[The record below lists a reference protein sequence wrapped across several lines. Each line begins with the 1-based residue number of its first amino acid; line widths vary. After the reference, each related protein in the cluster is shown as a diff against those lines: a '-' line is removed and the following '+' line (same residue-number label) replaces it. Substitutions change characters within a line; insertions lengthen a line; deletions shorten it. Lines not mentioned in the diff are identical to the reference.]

1 MKKIHM
7 MIAALLAFLPTMLF
21 ANTGS
26 PTTYYAAL
34 KASVSSSGGGKV
46 YAGTS
51 NSAPSASSYKA
62 DSSTSSNQSSTTK
75 DESKNFYAFASAD
88 EGYEF
93 SHWSTSND
101 GTSASTANPY
111 TVGVKCSSTTESN
124 PTLTTVYAVFKKKT
138 LAAFGITFETSSAGT
153 YTVDGAAPANKTGLT
168 EATSVVLKSTDTNF
182 LDWLVN
188 GTVVND
194 NPYTVTCLADTTISA
209 EFLTADQVTSVTT
222 IPDLTAAL
230 SNAAYK
236 KIIVPSGTTLT
247 VAKGSTVTVPAGKQ
261 LVVDGT
267 LNVLGTV
274 LNSGVI
280 SGSGKLYKISYL
292 IDQGEN
298 ELQVLCGPDGA
309 EYGKISNTT
318 YHSGESS
325 RYYKTKVASNT
336 PSVNGTVNVS
346 TTSWGAILNG
356 KDVYAISAQT
366 LKGVQVSL
374 DNTVAANKISG
385 IVGSLTTTDISS
397 GETSGKK
404 NWLLFADCNLK
415 GPVRSDATTRLNF
428 NGTIDLGGHKLT
440 FGQPRTYSDFYGMFL
455 NGTID
460 FQPSTDFQNGGA
472 IFFNCAPITV
482 KKIKG
487 TPTMLFYDCG
497 TSSSAS
503 TLTFNYQSGA
513 HRNARFYNGYY
524 SYSFNTSYDS
534 SYAKVYGGS
543 FTSDPSSYLA
553 DIDKLEAVKSGN
565 YYVVQEK
572 KEVVNVVQIGSTPY
586 ESLDAAISAAA
597 NGSTISLIEAV
608 ELTGTTTIPADKSI
622 TIAIDGHKLTGG
634 KIVNNGTLV
643 FTDSTT
649 GKGTTASEA
658 SDGLVESD
666 IENNGTLDFVFGRYS
681 GAIVNKAGTLTTHNG
696 LFTGT
701 LDKQGGTVNLKGGH
715 FSADV
720 EALATVQGTKVFSG
734 SSLNSVCELPNGTMY
749 SDSLSGA
756 AGYGVTPYSDDD
768 FALVKGWFGNKN
780 TRTSYTAAEWTR
792 LAELLCF
799 YQLFNNNGLDATLA
813 FDRDVSK
820 GALNLYAK
828 SQLTLSVDLKFDLAA
843 GQYYRALSETLIG
856 NGYYAKTYKALWDD
870 NIKSVAMAATDKSG
884 ENAGTVCTAMIELWT
899 EVRDADYGHNGLKH
913 TNTVFIAAEKRFTI
927 GAGSDKAMIRP
938 EVGAATFYATVTDA
952 LAAAEDGAT
961 VMLTQDCE
969 EDVVLA
975 KAGSFTIDQNGFT
988 LTGSVTAGGDYFV
1001 EKADDGTYTVA
1012 KKGIVDENGNAQA
1025 SIQEVVNA
1033 AAENETVEV
1042 TITIPE
1048 TTTEQTVE
1056 LPQDTTLTVVQAE
1069 GSETVVNVTPPE
1081 GHFVEATVVEP
1092 AAGESQG
1099 STTTVY
1105 ETKKITEAVV
1115 TVTEE
1120 SVQELSVKLE
1130 EVQSGST
1137 ETNAVEEVAKI
1148 VEAVNNLMENKALE
1162 RADNVV
1168 QAKDET
1174 INLKAIVITPKV
1186 IVQEVQG
1193 AATESE
1199 KVVKAAAFDVTPTDV
1214 DDNKIE
1220 NTSFTFRLPVAD
1232 GMTGS
1237 MVVFHEKVFFGVYP
1251 ILAWNDGAK
1260 LHKYIEITSS
1270 EFSEYSYEPRRGVE
1284 YAVAK
1289 IGEVG
1294 YDSLEDAVAAA
1305 TAGARVELQMST
1317 TLTNEIAVAKQV
1329 TLDLGENTVT
1339 AANGKSAIQVV
1350 AGGNLTIQGTGTI
1363 ASAKFAL
1370 YTDYELS
1377 QGVKSVTIN
1386 GGSFSSV
1393 QFNKYPLQTS
1403 AAQSGES
1410 ATPTTVAINGGTFN
1424 GNVKI
1429 YRCPTTIAGGTFEQG
1444 LDTSSSSV
1452 SVYSNSKTPVRVIG
1466 GKFKTEPVS
1475 VGNRVFVNAGY
1486 YDGGYFVVGDTSV
1499 CQAKRN
1505 GKFYR
1510 SVAEAFAA
1518 VGADTCIE
1526 ILNGAD
1532 VSGIN
1537 VTLGE
1542 GQSLTVP
1549 SSFTAVAATN
1559 GYTLHT
1565 DVNTADG
1572 TVTYT
1577 AYVDGAVAR
1586 IGGQHYASLDAAFEV
1601 AQDGD
1606 TITLVADAT
1615 LGATA
1620 ISAEVTLAL
1629 AEHSVNVAT
1638 AGINLTGKLTVTGV
1652 GLVSA
1657 IPSITGNGELVIL
1670 GGTWT
1675 ADPSAFVPQV
1685 VTALPGEQDDKAWTK
1700 DRCYVFANKAFV
1712 AGGWGDAE
1720 GFYTVVPL
1728 PKAYVTTMSEKPEV
1742 GGYGALDCAYTFE
1755 SFSSANGDDAIAAKF
1770 LEGGFSA
1777 FSDPVELARAKELL
1791 MEKMPFLDWN
1801 ADFVVSLDGAADV
1814 GDLMLSGHYAQWD
1827 IGWVSYESPNTIDA
1841 NQKVRLLV
1849 DIGQATP
1856 GDWPYENICRY
1867 VRTFDCGAK
1876 KLQSAMDG
1884 KTMTVQLRL
1893 YKPGED
1899 EGLGSPSILICEYKY
1914 TFGGYAAKIVR
1925 GNETLRYATLAEAFA
1940 AVQANET
1947 IQLLNDYT
1955 GAADLTGCEDS
1966 FTLDKNGFG
1975 LAITGEPTTEEDWFF
1990 EKMSNDNW
1998 FHYYKQPATE
2008 EAPVVTVEV
2017 VDEDGE
2023 TMSLSTLTPDAEWL
2037 DGKVQ
2042 EGETAEEALAKV
2054 EENGLPAWQNYVIGQ
2069 DPSAA
2074 VRVDTKQADI
2084 KATPV
2089 ENTLADKVKVPDNS
2103 GFKVS
2108 YELDKIEVDGTVVE
2122 GTPQDTADDF
2132 AINLE
2137 SATANEAGAAYFKM
2151 TAVIETTDGSGAK
2164 TKVASENTIGVL
2176 KVESSAKSTVIAV
2189 PWESLAADGEDI
2201 TVSDLV
2207 RTATL
2212 SEGDELK
2219 VYDTA
2224 TGKYRAWTLNG
2235 SKEWA
2240 PIPVVGGASSE
2251 EAGDST
2257 IARGSGVWLTRT
2269 DTTQPIYLVGE
2280 VAEQSTTT
2288 TIAGAN
2294 EEKPTWNLVA
2304 APTVESVD
2312 LNEKFPDANEGDV
2325 VLVPTDGA
2333 PKRYT
2338 YKDGSWGY
2346 DDYVTTVNKKG
2357 IEVVKVVRNTNV
2369 TNVPIGTGF
2378 WYMNAGDAKNVEW

>member
-7 MIAALLAFLPTMLF
+7 MIAALLAFLPTMLW

-26 PTTYYAAL
+26 STTYYAAL
-34 KASVSSSGGGKV
+34 KTSVSSSGGGKV
-46 YAGTS
+46 YADKS
-51 NSAPSASSYKA
+51 NSTPAASSYSA
-62 DSSTSSNQSSTTK
+62 SSSTSSNQSSTTK
-75 DESKNFYAFASAD
+75 DEAKNFYAFASAD

-93 SHWSTSND
+93 SHWSTSNG

-111 TVGVKCSSTTESN
+111 TVAVECSSSTESS

-182 LDWLVN
+182 LNWLVN
-188 GTVVND
+188 GTVVSA
-194 NPYTVTCLADTTISA
+194 NPYTANCLADTTISA

-222 IPDLTAAL
+222 ISDLTEAL
-230 SNAAYK
+230 GNAAYK
-236 KIIVPSGTTLT
+236 KIIVPSGATLT

-274 LNSGVI
+274 SNSGVI

-292 IDQGEN
+292 IDQGDVITVYTADGKE
-298 ELQVLCGPDGA
+298 CGAMTCACQDSKMPR
-309 EYGKISNTT
+309 YCKTT
-318 YHSGESS
+318 VTQNS
-325 RYYKTKVASNT
+325 
-336 PSVNGTVNVS
+336 PSVNGTVS
-346 TTSWGAILNG
+346 CTTSWGVLLNG
-356 KDVYAISAQT
+356 TTAYAISKQSPKAV
-366 LKGVQVSL
+366 KVSL
-374 DNTVAANKISG
+374 DTAKDSNGKQSVVNKITA
-385 IVGSLTTTDISS
+385 ITADTDSVN
-397 GETSGKK
+397 E
-404 NWLLFADCNLK
+404 NANYVLFADVTMT
-415 GPVRSDATTRLNF
+415 GPLDSSKLRSTATVDCAGKKLSA
-428 NGTIDLGGHKLT
+428 GTNSHSS
-440 FGQPRTYSDFYGMFL
+440 FGISVL
-455 NGTID
+455 NGS
-460 FQPSTDFQNGGA
+460 FSASASQWQNA
-472 IFFNCAPITV
+472 HAAFFNV
-482 KKIKG
+482 SSVSLSKVKG
-487 TPTMLFYDCG
+487 TGSTYYFYDCG
-497 TSSSAS
+497 TKALPCSVSITYYSNTRTSDYKTA
-503 TLTFNYQSGA
+503 Y
-513 HRNARFYNGYY
+513 FYNGYF
-524 SYSFNTSYDS
+524 SYSFNTTNDGSGKS
-534 SYAKVYGGS
+534 MVYGGS
-543 FTSDPSSYLA
+543 YTADPSAYIPTAYDGVLQAQYDGSKYYDVTDYKPPA
-553 DIDKLEAVKSGN
+553 YVCAVGG
-565 YYVVQEK
+565 
-572 KEVVNVVQIGSTPY
+572 KEY
-586 ESLDAAISAAA
+586 ESLADAVSAAKNGDVISLSAAI
-597 NGSTISLIEAV
+597 
-608 ELTGTTTIPADKSI
+608 ELTGTVTIPSGKSV
-622 TIAIDGHKLTGG
+622 TLSLENHVVTGG
-634 KIVNNGTLV
+634 KIVNNGTLLI
-643 FTDSTT
+643 TDSST
-649 GKGTTASEA
+649 GKGTTTTDAS
-658 SDGLVESD
+658 GGILKSD
-666 IENNGTLDFVFGRYS
+666 IENNGTLDLIFGTYEGS
-681 GAIVNKAGTLTTHNG
+681 VVNKAGTLTTHNG
-696 LFTGT
+696 LFKGSFM
-701 LDKQGGTVNLKGGH
+701 KEGGTVNLKGGH

-720 EALATVQGTKVFSG
+720 EDLATVENTKVFFENG
-734 SSLNSVCELPNGTMY
+734 LYSVCELPDGTMHETVV
-749 SDSLSGA
+749 SSA
-756 AGYGVTPYSDDD
+756 NGYGATPYTDADYD
-768 FALVKGWFGNKN
+768 LIAGWFNNKSQ
-780 TRTSYTAAEWTR
+780 RTVYSTEDWGR

-799 YQLFNNNGLDATLA
+799 YQLFNNRGLDATLK
-813 FDRDVSK
+813 FDRDVAADS
-820 GALNLYAK
+820 LNLYAA
-828 SQLTLSVDLKFDLAA
+828 STVGTSVKQKDALEA
-843 GQYYRALSETLIG
+843 GELYRALSAVV
-856 NGYYAKTYKALWDD
+856 NGYGYASKTYKALWQD
-870 NIKSVAMAATDKSG
+870 NLKSVAMAVTDKSG
-884 ENAGTVCTAMIELWT
+884 NNAGTVCTAMVELWK
-899 EVRDADYGHNGLKH
+899 EDRAADYSSTGHKL

-927 GAGSDKAMIRP
+927 GAGANKAMIRP

-975 KAGSFTIDQNGFT
+975 KAGSFTIDQNGFV
-988 LTGSVTAGGDYFV
+988 LTGTVTAGGDYFI
-1001 EKADDGTYTVA
+1001 ETAEDGAYTVA

-1025 SIQEVVNA
+1025 SIQDVVNA
-1033 AAENETVEV
+1033 AVESEAAEV

-1048 TTTEQTVE
+1048 TTSEQIVA
-1056 LPQDTTLTVVQAE
+1056 LPEDKTLIIVQAE

-1099 STTTVY
+1099 GTTTVY

-1120 SVQELSVKLE
+1120 SVQDLSVKLE
-1130 EVQSGST
+1130 EFQAGST
-1137 ETNAVEEVAKI
+1137 ETNEVVEVAQI

-1162 RADNVV
+1162 RADNVE

-1174 INLKAIVITPKV
+1174 INLKAIVITPKA
-1186 IVQEVQG
+1186 IVQEV
-1193 AATESE
+1193 ATESE
-1199 KVVKAAAFDVTPTDV
+1199 KVVKAAAFDVTPTDTN
-1214 DDNKIE
+1214 DNKIE

-1237 MVVFHEKVFFGVYP
+1237 MVVFHEKEFFGVYP
-1251 ILAWNDGAK
+1251 ILSWSDGAK

-1305 TAGARVELQMST
+1305 AAGAKVELLMST

-1339 AANGKSAIQVV
+1339 AANGKNAIQVA
-1350 AGGNLTIQGTGTI
+1350 AGGNLTIEATTGGI
-1363 ASAKFAL
+1363 AAASGFAV

-1518 VGADTCIE
+1518 VGADTRIE

-1532 VSGIN
+1532 VSDIN

-1542 GQSLTVP
+1542 GQALTVP
-1549 SSFTAVAATN
+1549 SSFTAVAAAN

-1586 IGGQHYASLDAAFEV
+1586 IGGQHYASLDAAFEA

-1606 TITLVADAT
+1606 TITLVADAA
-1615 LGATA
+1615 LGVTA
-1620 ISAEVTLAL
+1620 ISADVTLAL
-1629 AEHSVNVAT
+1629 AEHSVNVTT

-1657 IPSITGNGELVIL
+1657 VPSITGNGELVIL

-1712 AGGWGDAE
+1712 DGGWGDAE
-1720 GFYTVVPL
+1720 GFYSVVPL

-1801 ADFVVSLDGAADV
+1801 ADFVVSLDGAADA

-1876 KLQSAMDG
+1876 KLKSAMDG

-1914 TFGGYAAKIVR
+1914 TFGGYAAKI
-1925 GNETLRYATLAEAFA
+1925 GNTLYTTLADAFA

-1955 GAADLTGCEDS
+1955 GAADLSGCEAS

-1975 LAITGEPTTEEDWFF
+1975 LAITGEPTTGEDWFF

-1998 FHYYKQPATE
+1998 FHYYKKPATE

-2023 TMSLSTLTPDAEWL
+2023 TMSLSTLTPDADWL

-2054 EENGLPAWQNYVIGQ
+2054 EENGLQAWQNYVIGQ
-2069 DPSAA
+2069 NPTAA
-2074 VRVDTKQADI
+2074 VRVDTEQAPI
-2084 KATPV
+2084 NNTPV
-2089 ENTLADKVKVPDNS
+2089 ANTLTEKVNVPADS
-2103 GFKVS
+2103 GFTVT

-2122 GTPQDTADDF
+2122 GTPQSTAENFNID
-2132 AINLE
+2132 LE
-2137 SATANEAGAAYFKM
+2137 AATDNESGAAYFKM
-2151 TAVIETTDGSGAK
+2151 TAVIEATDGTGAK

-2189 PWESLAADGEDI
+2189 PWESLAADGQDI

-2212 SEGDELK
+2212 TEGDELK

>member
-7 MIAALLAFLPTMLF
+7 MIVALLAFLP
-21 ANTGS
+21 AVVWATGGGS
-26 PTTYYAAL
+26 TTYYAAL
-34 KASVSSSGGGKV
+34 KAQVSSSGGGKV

-51 NSAPSASSYKA
+51 KTAGTYSE
-62 DSSTSSNQSSTTK
+62 TSSQTDAQSSTTQNDNK
-75 DESKNFYAFASAD
+75 TFYAFAQAND
-88 EGYEF
+88 GYEF
-93 SHWSTSND
+93 AGWSKSD
-101 GTSASTANPY
+101 KGTDLGTDSPL
-111 TVGVKCSSTTESN
+111 TVTLQCSSTTSPN
-124 PTLTTVYAVFKKKT
+124 ATTYYATFKEKV
-138 LAAFGITFETSSAGT
+138 LASFGISFETSANGA

-168 EATSVVLKSTDTNF
+168 KATKVVLASSDANF
-182 LDWLVN
+182 LNWNIN
-188 GTVVND
+188 GTVVNN
-194 NPYTVTCLADTTISA
+194 NPYTTTCTENTTISA

-222 IPDLTAAL
+222 ISDLTAAL

-274 LNSGVI
+274 SNSGVI
-280 SGSGKLYKISYL
+280 SGSGKLYKISYS
-292 IDQGEN
+292 IDQGDVITVYTADGKE
-298 ELQVLCGPDGA
+298 CGAMTCACQDSKMPR
-309 EYGKISNTT
+309 YCKTT
-318 YHSGESS
+318 VTQSS
-325 RYYKTKVASNT
+325 
-336 PSVNGTVNVS
+336 PSVNGTVS
-346 TTSWGAILNG
+346 CTTSWGVLLNG
-356 KDVYAISAQT
+356 TAAYAISKQSPKAV
-366 LKGVQVSL
+366 KVSL
-374 DNTVAANKISG
+374 DTAKDSNGKQSVVNKITA
-385 IVGSLTTTDISS
+385 ITADTDSVN
-397 GETSGKK
+397 E
-404 NWLLFADCNLK
+404 NANYVLFADVTMT
-415 GPVRSDATTRLNF
+415 GPLDSSKLRSTATVDCAGKKLSA
-428 NGTIDLGGHKLT
+428 GTNSHSS
-440 FGQPRTYSDFYGMFL
+440 FGISVL
-455 NGTID
+455 NGS
-460 FQPSTDFQNGGA
+460 FSASASQWQNA
-472 IFFNCAPITV
+472 HAAFFNV
-482 KKIKG
+482 SSVSLSKVKG
-487 TPTMLFYDCG
+487 TGSTYYFYDCG
-497 TSSSAS
+497 TKASPCSVSITYYSSTRTSDYKTAY
-503 TLTFNYQSGA
+503 FYSGY
-513 HRNARFYNGYY
+513 F
-524 SYSFNTSYDS
+524 SYSFNTTNDGSGKS
-534 SYAKVYGGS
+534 MVYGGS
-543 FTSDPSSYLA
+543 YTADPSAYIPTTYDGVLQAQYDGSKYYDVTDYKPPA
-553 DIDKLEAVKSGN
+553 YVCAVGG
-565 YYVVQEK
+565 
-572 KEVVNVVQIGSTPY
+572 KEY
-586 ESLDAAISAAA
+586 ESLADAVSAAKNGDVISLSAAI
-597 NGSTISLIEAV
+597 
-608 ELTGTTTIPADKSI
+608 ELTGTVTIPSGKSV
-622 TIAIDGHKLTGG
+622 TLSLENHVVTGG
-634 KIVNNGTLV
+634 KIANNGTLLI
-643 FTDSTT
+643 TDSST
-649 GKGTTASEA
+649 GKGTTTTDAS
-658 SDGLVESD
+658 GGILKSD
-666 IENNGTLDFVFGRYS
+666 IENNGTLDLIFGTYEGS
-681 GAIVNKAGTLTTHNG
+681 VVNKAGTLTTHNG
-696 LFTGT
+696 LFKGSFT
-701 LDKQGGTVNLKGGH
+701 KEGGTVNLKGGH

-720 EALATVQGTKVFSG
+720 EDLATVENTKVFFENG
-734 SSLNSVCELPNGTMY
+734 LYSVCELPNGTMHETVV
-749 SDSLSGA
+749 SSA
-756 AGYGVTPYSDDD
+756 NGYGATPYTDADYD
-768 FALVKGWFGNKN
+768 LIAGWFNNKSQ
-780 TRTSYTAAEWTR
+780 RTAYSSANWER
-792 LAELLCF
+792 IAELICF
-799 YQLFNNNGLDATLA
+799 YQLFNNRGLDATLK
-813 FDRDVSK
+813 FDRDVAADS
-820 GALNLYAK
+820 LNLYAA
-828 SQLTLSVDLKFDLAA
+828 STVGTSVKQKDALEA
-843 GQYYRALSETLIG
+843 GELYRALSAVL
-856 NGYYAKTYKALWDD
+856 NGYGYASKTYKALWQD
-870 NIKSVAMAATDKSG
+870 NLKSVAMAVTDKSG
-884 ENAGTVCTAMIELWT
+884 NNAGTVCTAMVELWK
-899 EVRDADYGHNGLKH
+899 EDRAADYSSTGHKL

-927 GAGSDKAMIRP
+927 GAGAKKAMIRP
-938 EVGAATFYATVTDA
+938 EVGAATFYPTVTDA

-975 KAGSFTIDQNGFT
+975 KAGSFTIDQNGFA
-988 LTGSVTAGGDYFV
+988 LTGAVTAGGDYFV

-1069 GSETVVNVTPPE
+1069 GSETVINVTPAD
-1081 GHFVEATVVEP
+1081 GYFVEATVVEP
-1092 AAGESQG
+1092 SEEQSG
-1099 STTTVY
+1099 TTTVY
-1105 ETKKITEAVV
+1105 ESKKITEEVV

-1120 SVQELSVKLE
+1120 SVQELNVKLE
-1130 EVQSGST
+1130 EFQTGST
-1137 ETNAVEEVAKI
+1137 ETNEVVEVAQI

-1162 RADNVV
+1162 RADNVE
-1168 QAKDET
+1168 QAKSET
-1174 INLKAIVITPKV
+1174 INLKAIVITPKA
-1186 IVQEVQG
+1186 IVQEVQTT
-1193 AATESE
+1193 ATESE
-1199 KVVKAAAFDVTPTDV
+1199 KVVKAAAFDVTPTDT

-1251 ILAWNDGAK
+1251 ILSWSDGAK
-1260 LHKYIEITSS
+1260 QHKYIEITSS

-1289 IGEVG
+1289 IGDVG

-1305 TAGARVELQMST
+1305 AAGAKVELLKST
-1317 TLTNEIAVAKQV
+1317 TLTNEIAVAKTV
-1329 TLDLGENTVT
+1329 TLDLGEYTIT
-1339 AANGKSAIQVV
+1339 AASGKSAIQVV
-1350 AGGNLTIQGTGTI
+1350 ADGNLTVQGTGKIVAEST
-1363 ASAKFAL
+1363 KFAL

-1386 GGSFSSV
+1386 GGVFDGAL

-1403 AAQSGES
+1403 AAQSGEA
-1410 ATPTTVAINGGTFN
+1410 ATPTTVAINGGAFN

-1429 YRCPTTIAGGTFEQG
+1429 YRCPTTIAGGTFESG

-1452 SVYSNSKTPVRVIG
+1452 SVYSNSKTPVRVTG

-1475 VGNRVFVNAGY
+1475 VGNRVFVSAGY

-1499 CQAKRN
+1499 CEAKRN

-1510 SVAEAFAA
+1510 YATEAFAA
-1518 VGADTCIE
+1518 VGADTRIE

-1532 VSGIN
+1532 VRGIN

-1586 IGGQHYASLDAAFEV
+1586 IGGQHYASLDAAFEA

-1620 ISAEVTLAL
+1620 ISADVTLAL

-1657 IPSITGNGELVIL
+1657 VPSLTGNGELVIL

-1712 AGGWGDAE
+1712 DGGWGDAE

-1801 ADFVVSLDGAADV
+1801 ADFVVSLDGTANA

-1827 IGWVSYESPNTIDA
+1827 IGWVSYESPSTIDA

-1876 KLQSAMDG
+1876 KLQPAMDG

-1947 IQLLNDYT
+1947 IKLLNDYT
-1955 GAADLTGCEDS
+1955 GAADLTGREVS

-1975 LAITGEPTTEEDWFF
+1975 LAITGEPTTEADWFF
-1990 EKMSNDNW
+1990 EKMTNGNW
-1998 FHYYKQPATE
+1998 FHYYKKPAAEDT
-2008 EAPVVTVEV
+2008 AVATVEV

-2023 TMSLSTLTPDAEWL
+2023 TMSLAPITVPDGWVTENV
-2037 DGKVQ
+2037 K
-2042 EGETAEEALAKV
+2042 EGETTEEALAKI
-2054 EENGLPAWQNYVIGQ
+2054 EDNGLPAWQNYVIGQ
-2069 DPSAA
+2069 DPGAA
-2074 VRVDTKQADI
+2074 VRVNTEQAPIDE
-2084 KATPV
+2084 TPV
-2089 ENTLADKVKVPDNS
+2089 ENTLSEKVNVPANS
-2103 GFKVS
+2103 GFKVT
-2108 YELDKIEVDGTVVE
+2108 YALDKVGVDGTVVE
-2122 GTPQDTADDF
+2122 GTPQNTAENFTID
-2132 AINLE
+2132 LE
-2137 SATANEAGAAYFKM
+2137 AATDNEAGAAYYKM
-2151 TAVIETTDGSGAK
+2151 TAIIEAEDGTGAK

-2189 PWESLAADGEDI
+2189 PWESLAADGQDI

-2224 TGKYRAWTLNG
+2224 TGKYRAWTLNE
-2235 SKEWA
+2235 SKEWE

-2257 IARGSGVWLTRT
+2257 MARGSGVWLTRQ
-2269 DTTQPIYLVGE
+2269 DTEKPIYLVGE

-2304 APTVESVD
+2304 APTVEAVD

-2325 VLVPTDGA
+2325 VMVPTETA
-2333 PKRYT
+2333 PRRYT
-2338 YKDGSWGY
+2338 YENGSWGY
-2346 DDYVTTVNKKG
+2346 TDYEEVKTARG
-2357 IEVVKVVRNTNV
+2357 IKVVKPVRKTDV
-2369 TNVPIGTGF
+2369 TEVPAGTGF
-2378 WYMNAGDAKNVEW
+2378 WYSNAGEEKDVEW

>member
-1 MKKIHM
+1 MIKKLNLLDT
-7 MIAALLAFLPTMLF
+7 LLAMLLPTMLW
-21 ANTGS
+21 AGGGS
-26 PTTYYAAL
+26 TTTYYAAL
-34 KASVSSSGGGKV
+34 KAQVSSSGGGKV
-46 YAGTS
+46 YASDS
-51 NSAPSASSYKA
+51 NSTPSDDSFTTNPSTKQSSGSSSSFTFYAHAKA
-62 DSSTSSNQSSTTK
+62 NEGYRFTGWTGDATSQDNPCSVSVTSSSTSSSEYTTK
-75 DESKNFYAFASAD
+75 IV
-88 EGYEF
+88 
-93 SHWSTSND
+93 
-101 GTSASTANPY
+101 TANFERLPPATVTFAAPVNGSY
-111 TVGVKCSSTTESN
+111 TVNGESVSAQLVKSNQAVPYSVTLVATPASNFRFAGWYTLENDVKSFFSTDATTTKKFDVDATVGAEFVPDGYAIYAAVAAKGYDDLATALAEAQSGESISVYSSVTLNETAAVEAGVSLTVASGV
-124 PTLTTVYAVFKKKT
+124 TLTIASGKILY
-138 LAAFGITFETSSAGT
+138 
-153 YTVDGAAPANKTGLT
+153 VDG
-168 EATSVVLKSTDTNF
+168 STM
-182 LDWLVN
+182 VN
-188 GTVVND
+188 GTISGTVSKCTKLIKQTGSSEDAPFNPYGTVKYWKTSVSTPSISVSSSQTHATIVNGLGTVFRYALSSSAKLIKCTIDASVAVNHIKSISGESTSVNVVND
-194 NPYTVTCLADTTISA
+194 T
-209 EFLTADQVTSVTT
+209 
-222 IPDLTAAL
+222 
-230 SNAAYK
+230 
-236 KIIVPSGTTLT
+236 
-247 VAKGSTVTVPAGKQ
+247 
-261 LVVDGT
+261 
-267 LNVLGTV
+267 
-274 LNSGVI
+274 LNSGMVI
-280 SGSGKLYKISYL
+280 LLGSDCVINGGLTAKAGFRGVVDCANFSCSTITTKEVSG
-292 IDQGEN
+292 N
-298 ELQVLCGPDGA
+298 
-309 EYGKISNTT
+309 
-318 YHSGESS
+318 
-325 RYYKTKVASNT
+325 
-336 PSVNGTVNVS
+336 
-346 TTSWGAILNG
+346 NG
-356 KDVYAISAQT
+356 K
-366 LKGVQVSL
+366 
-374 DNTVAANKISG
+374 
-385 IVGSLTTTDISS
+385 
-397 GETSGKK
+397 
-404 NWLLFADCNLK
+404 
-415 GPVRSDATTRLNF
+415 AT
-428 NGTIDLGGHKLT
+428 
-440 FGQPRTYSDFYGMFL
+440 FL
-455 NGTID
+455 NC
-460 FQPSTDFQNGGA
+460 PSFTGSKVINITHDY
-472 IFFNCAPITV
+472 FNCDRVTLSSFNAGNTA
-482 KKIKG
+482 
-487 TPTMLFYDCG
+487 TLNFYDCG
-497 TSSSAS
+497 TVANPASFSVIDYSSGPSA
-503 TLTFNYQSGA
+503 TTTHN
-513 HRNARFYNGYY
+513 FYSGYY
-524 SYSFNTSYDS
+524 NSLSYKTCY
-534 SYAKVYGGS
+534 KVYGGS
-543 FTSDPSSYLA
+543 FKNDPSNYNA
-553 DIDKLEAVKSGN
+553 DVDNLEVVYDSVGKW
-565 YYVVQEK
+565 YVVQMATPAEK
-572 KEVVNVVQIGSTPY
+572 VVSIGTKEYASLSEAVGKAVNG
-586 ESLDAAISAAA
+586 E
-597 NGSTISLIEAV
+597 TISLIAAV
-608 ELTGTTTIPADKSI
+608 DMAGETVTVPEGKNI
-622 TIAIDGHKLTGG
+622 TISLDKHSISNG
-634 KIVNNGTLV
+634 KIINNGALTIM
-643 FTDSTT
+643 DSTIANE
-649 GKGTTASEA
+649 GE
-658 SDGLVESD
+658 VNCD
-666 IENNGTLDFVFGRYS
+666 IENNGTLDFVFGTYAGS
-681 GAIVNKAGTLTTHNG
+681 VVNNSGTLTVHNG
-696 LFTGT
+696 AFT
-701 LDKQGGTVNLKGGH
+701 KSFISAGGTVNLKGGH
-715 FSADV
+715 FKLDISGFVADEGYLV
-720 EALATVQGTKVFSG
+720 HSSG
-734 SSLNSVCELPNGTMY
+734 GFYWVCELPDGT
-749 SDSLSGA
+749 LRKTTVSGA
-756 AGYGVTPYSDDD
+756 SGYCATPYDVDDYN
-768 FALVKGWFGNKN
+768 LLKERVVN
-780 TRTSYTAAEWTR
+780 TKTTKLDYTAANWMR
-792 LAELLCF
+792 LAELLTF
-799 YQLFNNNGLDATLA
+799 YEVFYNKSLDATLQ
-813 FDRDVSK
+813 FDRAVT
-820 GALNLYAK
+820 AK
-828 SQLTLSVDLKFDLAA
+828 SLNIYAATTVSLPLQIKQDLAEDEL
-843 GQYYRALSETLIG
+843 YRGLSAALVS
-856 NGYYAKTYKALWDD
+856 NGYYGKQYKALWEDK
-870 NIKSVAMAATDKSG
+870 IQSVSLAIADGSSSP
-884 ENAGTVCTAMIELWT
+884 NAGTVCRMMIELWDSS
-899 EVRDADYGHNGLKH
+899 RAPDYHDPDNKH
-913 TNTVFIAAEKRFTI
+913 MLTNTVLIVGEQRFTI
-927 GAGSDKAMIRP
+927 GAGTNKAMIRP

-975 KAGSFTIDQNGFT
+975 KAGSFTIDQNGFA
-988 LTGSVTAGGDYFV
+988 LAGSVTADGNYFI

-1025 SIQEVVNA
+1025 SIQNVVDA
-1033 AAENETVEV
+1033 AGEGEKEV

-1048 TTTEQTVE
+1048 TTAEQTVE

-1069 GSETVVNVTPPE
+1069 GSETVVNVTPAS
-1081 GHFVEATVVEP
+1081 GYFVEATVVEP
-1092 AAGESQG
+1092 TEAQSG
-1099 STTTVY
+1099 TTTVY
-1105 ETKKITEAVV
+1105 ETKKITEEVV
-1115 TVTEE
+1115 RVTEE

-1186 IVQEVQG
+1186 IVQEVQ
-1193 AATESE
+1193 ASATEE
-1199 KVVKAAAFDVTPTDV
+1199 KVVKAAAFDVTPTDAN
-1214 DDNKIE
+1214 DNKIE

-1251 ILAWNDGAK
+1251 ILSWSDGAK
-1260 LHKYIEITSS
+1260 NHKYIEITSS
-1270 EFSEYSYEPRRGVE
+1270 EFSEYSYEPRRGIE

-1289 IGEVG
+1289 IGDTG

-1305 TAGARVELQMST
+1305 VAGAKVELLKST
-1317 TLTNEIAVAKQV
+1317 TLTNEIVVAKAV
-1329 TLDLGENTVT
+1329 TLDLGEYTVT
-1339 AANGKSAIQVV
+1339 AASGKNAIQVV
-1350 AGGNLTIQGTGTI
+1350 AGGSLTIEATTGGITA
-1363 ASAKFAL
+1363 ASGFAV

-1377 QGVKSVTIN
+1377 QGVKAVTIN
-1386 GGSFSSV
+1386 GGTFSSV

-1452 SVYSNSKTPVRVIG
+1452 SVYSNSKTPVHVTG

-1486 YDGGYFVVGDTSV
+1486 YDGGYFVVGGTAL
-1499 CQAKRN
+1499 CEAKRN

-1510 SVAEAFAA
+1510 YATEAFAA
-1518 VGADTCIE
+1518 VGADTRIE

-1559 GYTLHT
+1559 GYTLHM

-1586 IGGQHYASLDAAFEV
+1586 IGGQHYASLDAAFEA

-1615 LGATA
+1615 LGVTA
-1620 ISAEVTLAL
+1620 ISADVTLAL
-1629 AEHSVNVAT
+1629 AEHNVNVTT
-1638 AGINLTGKLTVTGV
+1638 AGINLAGKLTVTGV

-1657 IPSITGNGELVIL
+1657 IPSLTGNGELVIL

-1712 AGGWGDAE
+1712 DGGWGDAE

-1801 ADFVVSLDGAADV
+1801 ADFVVSLDGAADA
-1814 GDLMLSGHYAQWD
+1814 GDLVLSGHYAQWD
-1827 IGWVSYESPNTIDA
+1827 IGWVSYESPERVESGE
-1841 NQKVRLLV
+1841 KVRLLV

-1876 KLQSAMDG
+1876 KLKSAMDG

-1955 GAADLTGCEDS
+1955 GAVDLTGRDVS

-1975 LAITGEPTTEEDWFF
+1975 LAITGEPATEVNWFF

-1998 FHYYKQPATE
+1998 FHYNKQPAAT
-2008 EAPVVTVEV
+2008 ATVEV
-2017 VDEDGE
+2017 VDEAGE
-2023 TMSLSTLTPDAEWL
+2023 AMSISPITVDDKWV
-2037 DGKVQ
+2037 DKNVK
-2042 EGETAEEALAKV
+2042 EGETVKEALAKV

-2069 DPSAA
+2069 NPSAA
-2074 VRVDTKQADI
+2074 VRVDTEQAPI
-2084 KATPV
+2084 NATPV
-2089 ENTLADKVKVPDNS
+2089 ENTLSEKVNVPANS
-2103 GFKVS
+2103 GFTVT
-2108 YELDKIEVDGTVVE
+2108 YALDKIDVDGTVVE
-2122 GTPQDTADDF
+2122 GTPK
-2132 AINLE
+2132 E
-2137 SATANEAGAAYFKM
+2137 SAEDFTIDLASATDNDAGAAYFKM
-2151 TAVIETTDGSGAK
+2151 TAIIEAEDGTGAK

-2176 KVESSAKSTVIAV
+2176 KVESAAKSAVIAV

-2212 SEGDELK
+2212 TEGDELK

-2224 TGKYRAWTLNG
+2224 TGKYRAWTLTA
-2235 SKEWA
+2235 SKEWE
-2240 PIPVVGGASSE
+2240 PMTVVGGASSE
-2251 EAGDST
+2251 EAGGST

-2269 DTTQPIYLVGE
+2269 DTTNPIYLVGE
-2280 VAEQSTTT
+2280 VAEQAATT

-2304 APTVESVD
+2304 APTVEAVD
-2312 LNEKFPDANEGDV
+2312 LNEKFPGANGGDV
-2325 VLVPTDGA
+2325 VLVPTAGA

-2338 YKDGSWGY
+2338 FKDGAWGY
-2346 DDYVTTVNKKG
+2346 DEYVTIVNKKG
-2357 IEVVKVVRNTNV
+2357 IEVVKVVRKTNV
-2369 TNVPIGTGF
+2369 TNVPSGTGF
-2378 WYMNAGDAKNVEW
+2378 WYMNAGDDQNVEW

>member
-1 MKKIHM
+1 LEAKDERKTQNMKKIHM
-7 MIAALLAFLPTMLF
+7 LIAALLAFLPTVLF
-21 ANTGS
+21 ADTGS
-26 PTTYYAAL
+26 STTYYAAL
-34 KASVSSSGGGKV
+34 KAQVSSSGGGKV
-46 YAGTS
+46 YA
-51 NSAPSASSYKA
+51 
-62 DSSTSSNQSSTTK
+62 STSSSTPSSSSFGSGNTAQNSGSSDSFTFYAHAQANEGYKFKNWTGDFSSTDNPYK
-75 DESKNFYAFASAD
+75 ASVTAT
-88 EGYEF
+88 
-93 SHWSTSND
+93 STSSS
-101 GTSASTANPY
+101 TYTTKTITANFEPLPPA
-111 TVGVKCSSTTESN
+111 TV
-124 PTLTTVYAVFKKKT
+124 
-138 LAAFGITFETSSAGT
+138 TF
-153 YTVDGAAPANKTGLT
+153 AAPANGSYTVNGESVSAQLVKSNQAVPYSVTLV
-168 EATSVVLKSTDTNF
+168 ATPASNFRFAGWYTLENDVKSFFSTDATTTKKF
-182 LDWLVN
+182 DVDV
-188 GTVVND
+188 TVG
-194 NPYTVTCLADTTISA
+194 A
-209 EFLTADQVTSVTT
+209 EFVPDGYAIYAAVAGKGYDDLATALSEALPGESISVYSSTT
-222 IPDLTAAL
+222 LGATAAVDAGVSL
-230 SNAAYK
+230 TVA
-236 KIIVPSGTTLT
+236 SGVTLT
-247 VAKGSTVTVPAGKQ
+247 VASGAT
-261 LVVDGT
+261 LYVDGNAT
-267 LNVLGTV
+267 VNGTISGTV
-274 LNSGVI
+274 SKCTKLIQQTGQSDGVPFNPYGTVKYWKTSITTPSISISSSATHTTIVNGLGQVFRPTLSSSAKLIKCTIDASVAVNHIKSIAGESTSVNVVNDTLNSGMVI
-280 SGSGKLYKISYL
+280 LLGSDCVINGGLGKAGFRGVVDCAGFACTTVSGQEVTGNNGLATFLNCPSFTISKCVNITHDYYNC
-292 IDQGEN
+292 DS
-298 ELQVLCGPDGA
+298 VS
-309 EYGKISNTT
+309 ISTFNA
-318 YHSGESS
+318 G
-325 RYYKTKVASNT
+325 NT
-336 PSVNGTVNVS
+336 P
-346 TTSWGAILNG
+346 
-356 KDVYAISAQT
+356 T
-366 LKGVQVSL
+366 LK
-374 DNTVAANKISG
+374 
-385 IVGSLTTTDISS
+385 
-397 GETSGKK
+397 
-404 NWLLFADCNLK
+404 
-415 GPVRSDATTRLNF
+415 
-428 NGTIDLGGHKLT
+428 
-440 FGQPRTYSDFYGMFL
+440 
-455 NGTID
+455 
-460 FQPSTDFQNGGA
+460 
-472 IFFNCAPITV
+472 
-482 KKIKG
+482 
-487 TPTMLFYDCG
+487 FYDCG
-497 TSSSAS
+497 TVANPASFSVTYYSSGPSA
-503 TLTFNYQSGA
+503 TTTHN
-513 HRNARFYNGYY
+513 FYSGYY
-524 SYSFNTSYDS
+524 NSLSYKTCY
-534 SYAKVYGGS
+534 KVYGGS
-543 FTSDPSSYLA
+543 FKNDPSNYNA
-553 DIDKLEAVKSGN
+553 DVDNLEVVYDSVGKW
-565 YYVVQEK
+565 YVVQTATPAEK
-572 KEVVNVVQIGSTPY
+572 VVSIGTKEYASLSEAVGKAVNG
-586 ESLDAAISAAA
+586 E
-597 NGSTISLIEAV
+597 TISLIAAV
-608 ELTGTTTIPADKSI
+608 DMAGETVTVPEGKNI
-622 TIAIDGHKLTGG
+622 TISLDKHSISNG
-634 KIVNNGTLV
+634 KIINNGALTIM
-643 FTDSTT
+643 DSTIANE
-649 GKGTTASEA
+649 GE
-658 SDGLVESD
+658 VNCD
-666 IENNGTLDFVFGRYS
+666 IENNGTLDFVFGTYAGS
-681 GAIVNKAGTLTTHNG
+681 VVNNSGTLTVHNG
-696 LFTGT
+696 AFT
-701 LDKQGGTVNLKGGH
+701 KSFISAGGTVNLKGGH
-715 FSADV
+715 YKPDISGFVADEGYLV
-720 EALATVQGTKVFSG
+720 HSSG
-734 SSLNSVCELPNGTMY
+734 GFYWVCELPDGT
-749 SDSLSGA
+749 LRKTTVSGA
-756 AGYGVTPYSDDD
+756 SGYCATPYDDD
-768 FALVKGWFGNKN
+768 DYILLKERVVN
-780 TRTSYTAAEWTR
+780 TKTTKSDYTAANWVR
-792 LAELLCF
+792 LAELLTF
-799 YQLFNNNGLDATLA
+799 YEVFYNKSLDATLQ
-813 FDRDVSK
+813 FDRAVT
-820 GALNLYAK
+820 AK
-828 SQLTLSVDLKFDLAA
+828 SLNVYAATTVSLPLQIKQNLAA
-843 GQYYRALSETLIG
+843 NELYRGLSAALVS
-856 NGYYAKTYKALWDD
+856 NGYYGKQYKALWEDK
-870 NIKSVAMAATDKSG
+870 IQSVSLAIADGSSG
-884 ENAGTVCTAMIELWT
+884 SNAGTVCRMMIELWDSS
-899 EVRDADYGHNGLKH
+899 RAPDYHDPDNKH
-913 TNTVFIAAEKRFTI
+913 MLTNTVLIVGEQRFTI
-927 GAGSDKAMIRP
+927 GAGTNKAMIRP
-938 EVGAATFYATVTDA
+938 ETGAANFYKKVTDA
-952 LAAAEDGAT
+952 LAAADDGAT
-961 VMLTQDCE
+961 IMLTQDCE

-975 KAGSFTIDQNGFT
+975 KAGSFKIDQNGFV
-988 LTGSVTAGGDYFV
+988 LTGTVTAGGDYFI
-1001 EKADDGTYTVA
+1001 EKDEDGTYTVA
-1012 KKGIVDENGNAQA
+1012 KKGIVDENGKAQA
-1025 SIQEVVNA
+1025 SIQEVVDA
-1033 AAENETVEV
+1033 AGEGEKEV
-1042 TITIPE
+1042 VITIPE

-1069 GSETVVNVTPPE
+1069 GSETVVNVTPVD
-1081 GHFVEATVVEP
+1081 GYFVEATVVEP
-1092 AAGESQG
+1092 TEEQSG
-1099 STTTVY
+1099 TTTVY
-1105 ETKKITEAVV
+1105 ESKKITEEVV

-1120 SVQELSVKLE
+1120 SVKELSVKLE
-1130 EVQSGST
+1130 EFQVGST
-1137 ETNAVEEVAKI
+1137 ETNEVVEVDQI
-1148 VEAVNNLMENKALE
+1148 VKAVNNLMENKALE
-1162 RADNVV
+1162 RADNVE
-1168 QAKDET
+1168 QAKSET

-1186 IVQEVQG
+1186 IVQEVS
-1193 AATESE
+1193 ATTEE
-1199 KVVKAAAFDVTPTDV
+1199 TVVKAAAFDVTPTDT
-1214 DDNKIE
+1214 NGKKIE

-1237 MVVFHEKVFFGVYP
+1237 MVVFHKKAFFGVYP
-1251 ILAWNDGAK
+1251 ILSWSDGAK

-1289 IGEVG
+1289 IGDVG

-1305 TAGARVELQMST
+1305 AAGAKVELLKST
-1317 TLTNEIAVAKQV
+1317 TLTNEIAVAKAV
-1329 TLDLGENTVT
+1329 TLDLGEYTVT
-1339 AANGKSAIQVV
+1339 AASGKNAIQVA
-1350 AGGNLTIQGTGTI
+1350 AGGSLTIEATTGGITA
-1363 ASAKFAL
+1363 ASGFAV

-1386 GGSFSSV
+1386 GGVFDGAL

-1410 ATPTTVAINGGTFN
+1410 ATPTTVAINDGTFN

-1475 VGNRVFVNAGY
+1475 VGNRVFVSAGY

-1518 VGADTCIE
+1518 VGADTRIE

-1549 SSFTAVAATN
+1549 SSFTAVAAAN

-1586 IGGQHYASLDAAFEV
+1586 IGGQHYASLDAAFEA

-1638 AGINLTGKLTVTGV
+1638 TGINLTGKLTVTGV

-1657 IPSITGNGELVIL
+1657 VPALSGNGELVIL

-1712 AGGWGDAE
+1712 DGGWGDAE
-1720 GFYTVVPL
+1720 GLYTVVPL

-1742 GGYGALDCAYTFE
+1742 GGYGVLDCAYTFE

-1801 ADFVVSLDGAADV
+1801 ADFVVSLDGAADA

-1827 IGWVSYESPNTIDA
+1827 IGWVSYESPSTIDA

-1876 KLQSAMDG
+1876 KLKSAMDG

-1925 GNETLRYATLAEAFA
+1925 SNETLRYATLAEAFA

-1955 GAADLTGCEDS
+1955 GAADLSGCEVS

-1998 FHYYKQPATE
+1998 FHYYKKPATE

-2037 DGKVQ
+2037 DDKVQ
-2042 EGETAEEALAKV
+2042 EGESAEEALAKV
-2054 EENGLPAWQNYVIGQ
+2054 EENGLTAWQNYVLGQ
-2069 DPSAA
+2069 DASTAA
-2074 VRVDTKQADI
+2074 RVDGEQSSDVSDM
-2084 KATPV
+2084 PV
-2089 ENTLADKVKVPDNS
+2089 VNTFAGKENIPEDS
-2103 GFKVS
+2103 GFTVS
-2108 YELDKIEVDGTVVE
+2108 YSLDQVSSDGTVVSA
-2122 GTPQDTADDF
+2122 GTPTND
-2132 AINLE
+2132 
-2137 SATANEAGAAYFKM
+2137 ANAEFSIDLSKVETDAYYKL

-2176 KVESSAKSTVIAV
+2176 KVESSATSTVIAV
-2189 PWESLAADGEDI
+2189 PWESLAADGQDI

-2212 SEGDELK
+2212 TEGDELK

-2224 TGKYRAWTLNG
+2224 TGKYRAWTLNA
-2235 SKEWA
+2235 SKEWE
-2240 PIPVVGGASSE
+2240 PVTVVGGAKSE
-2251 EAGDST
+2251 EASDST
-2257 IARGSGVWLTRT
+2257 IARGSGVWLTRQ

-2288 TIAGAN
+2288 TIAGAQDD
-2294 EEKPTWNLVA
+2294 EPTWNLVA

-2325 VLVPTDGA
+2325 VMVPTETA
-2333 PKRYT
+2333 PRRYT
-2338 YKDGSWGY
+2338 YENGSWGY
-2346 DDYVTTVNKKG
+2346 TDYEEVKTARG
-2357 IEVVKVVRNTNV
+2357 IKVVKPVRKTDV
-2369 TNVPIGTGF
+2369 TEVPAGTGF
-2378 WYMNAGDAKNVEW
+2378 WYSNAGEEKDVEW